1 MKTLKQYISLD
12 ENLLSLDN
20 YILEAE
26 ENDKQEDTKQED
38 EMDLDA
44 LNSDQPDGKT
54 NNDTS
59 DDNGEDEDEDEKKKL
74 TRRGNIK
81 FTIWEEPKKKVNWL
95 DDNNKY
101 QKIEYQYRDKEKNID
116 IDFLLG
122 FQNNSWKLWIGKIG
136 AITYDDDPWCDF
148 KTNKFSEGIVAALD
162 KVEEFIDDV
171 EENPDNWVQFYKS

>member
-1 MKTLKQYISLD
+1 MKTLKQYI
-12 ENLLSLDN
+12 
-20 YILEAE
+20 LEADE
-26 ENDKQEDTKQED
+26 SD

-44 LNSDQPDGKT
+44 LDSDNPDGK
-54 NNDTS
+54 S
-59 DDNGEDEDEDEKKKL
+59 DKDKEDSENDEDNADDKDNEKKKL
-74 TRRGNIK
+74 IRRGNIK

-95 DDNNKY
+95 NNNEKY

-116 IDFLLG
+116 IDFFLG
-122 FQNNSWKLWIGKIG
+122 FQDNSWKLWIGKIG

-171 EENPDNWVQFYKS
+171 EENPDNWVQFYKE